1 MNLEEL
7 QNELLEL
14 REKVKELTSELE
26 STKTDN
32 TAKDDRIKSLE
43 EHNQKLFL
51 KATSSTSKQD
61 DKIENDNFASDI
73 LGDYAKLLS
82 DDEVEQLKEI
92 MEEI

>member
-1 MNLEEL
+1 MKLEDL

-14 REKVKELTSELE
+14 KEKLKELTTELE
-26 STKTDN
+26 TTKSDN
-32 TAKDDRIKSLE
+32 VTKDERIKSLE

-51 KATSSTSKQD
+51 KATSSTTQQV
-61 DKIENDNFASDI
+61 DKIEKDTFASDV